1 MSSISTILS
10 AAAPLQ
16 VDLHREAEKKLS
28 CDIKQAWG
36 MSELSPLG
44 TIESDFNLRAG
55 SIGNLCSDTMGKVVD
70 VVTGDSLG
78 PNRQGELMIKGP
90 QVMIGYY
97 NDTTKTKE
105 CLSSDGWLQTGD
117 MAEYDRDGFF
127 YITDRIKELIKV
139 RGYQVAPTEFEAL
152 LLTHPDII
160 DAAVI
165 PVQDDGSGELP
176 RAYYITLNKNQ
187 DSEKITA
194 VDIKEWDKENVAPYK
209 RLEGGVE
216 LIEQVPK
223 SASGKIL
230 RRLLRDK
237 YIEKFHSK
245 DDAA

>member
-1 MSSISTILS
+1 M
-10 AAAPLQ
+10 A
-16 VDLHREAEKKLS
+16 
-28 CDIKQAWG
+28 
-36 MSELSPLG
+36 G
-44 TIESDFNLRAG
+44 T
-55 SIGNLCSDTMGKVVD
+55 
-70 VVTGDSLG
+70 
-78 PNRQGELMIKGP
+78 QH
-90 QVMIGYY
+90 
-97 NDTTKTKE
+97 
-105 CLSSDGWLQTGD
+105 DGWATKVSRWILLH
-117 MAEYDRDGFF
+117 
-127 YITDRIKELIKV
+127 ITDRIKELIKV